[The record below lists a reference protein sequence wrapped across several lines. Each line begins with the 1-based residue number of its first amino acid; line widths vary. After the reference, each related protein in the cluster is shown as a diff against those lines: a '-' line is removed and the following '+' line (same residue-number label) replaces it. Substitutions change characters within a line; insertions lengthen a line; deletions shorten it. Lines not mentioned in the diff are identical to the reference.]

1 MKINLLDNKVFEKIK
16 DINFVFCNSFQ
27 SVETVSKNFKSAILS
42 DGKKVLDDHDLPIAK
57 ENIDFWLVKWDMN
70 YKKELSFGSESVFYK
85 DICQWM
91 IDNNFEQYINSGLQE
106 LQNQVDLYLKNRQID
121 FIKVFLSKDYEQEPE
136 KTIKN
141 YFSFSFGDEISGIQK
156 FRYIFIKYII
166 NKFLLSNNKHKLI
179 VIESPEML
187 LNEQINQIKIDAI
200 KNKIKII
207 FISSD
212 SGFIQKNFIGELFY
226 EQNSKIIK
234 KWELSKNL
242 IYEYI
247 AINNYDEKKF
257 SDYALY
263 FHDILKVITDEDLI
277 KEKAIV
283 CKRISSYILSI
294 LIDKK
299 IENIE
304 NFDKLFVLFLEVIL
318 NSVKE

>member
-1 MKINLLDNKVFEKIK
+1 MKINLLNNNIFEKLEAV
-16 DINFVFCNSFQ
+16 NFVFCNSFHNI
-27 SVETVSKNFKSAILS
+27 EEVSKNFKSAILS
-42 DGKKVLDDHDLPIAK
+42 DGKKVLDNHDLPIAK

-70 YKKELSFGSESVFYK
+70 SKKELSFGSESVFSK

-106 LQNQVDLYLKNRQID
+106 LQKQMDLYLKNRKID

-141 YFSFSFGDEISGIQK
+141 YLSFSFGEEIGGTQQ

-166 NKFLLSNNKHKLI
+166 NKFSLSSNEHKI
-179 VIESPEML
+179 IIIECPEML
-187 LNEQINQIKIDAI
+187 LNEQINQIKNDAI

-212 SGFIQKNFIGELFY
+212 SGFIQKNFSGELFY
-226 EQNSKIIK
+226 EENSKIIK
-234 KWELSKNL
+234 KWTLIKNL

-247 AINNYDEKKF
+247 AINNYDETKF

-263 FHDILKVITDEDLI
+263 FHDIVKVITDEDLA
-277 KEKAIV
+277 KEKLII
-283 CKRISSYILSI
+283 CKRIAPYILSI
-294 LIDKK
+294 LINRK
-299 IENIE
+299 IENAE
-304 NFDKLFVLFLEVIL
+304 NFDKLFILFLEVIL
-318 NSVKE
+318 NSIKE